1 MKSERLQ
8 IQEKRFNE
16 LKINREGLP
25 TQGQGKE
32 QDRQQVSGGS
42 WTLRGEGA
50 GLPLRQKAGA

>member
-32 QDRQQVSGGS
+32 RIGS
-42 WTLRGEGA
+42 RCREGA
-50 GLPLRQKAGA
+50 GR